1 MNENELHQLLRKHPA
16 KTQLPSAFEREVWS
30 RIATDEERSAAS
42 LLAEL
47 VRRMLIHLGRP
58 AVAFAT
64 IAIFGAAGAGTGMV
78 MLKEADTAGDVPAYQ
93 ETVNPF
99 ARAHA
104 AMDP

>member
-1 MNENELHQLLRKHPA
+1 
-16 KTQLPSAFEREVWS
+16 
-30 RIATDEERSAAS
+30 
-42 LLAEL
+42 
-47 VRRMLIHLGRP
+47 
-58 AVAFAT
+58 
-64 IAIFGAAGAGTGMV
+64 MV